1 MNMMYYINMT
11 EQVPFYIWGT
21 WALPFSWPMPMKEGE
36 LKSVY
41 DISLGDSFAII
52 IDSTKSLWA
61 WGYSQLGCLG
71 LGKGQFQAKQPTRIR
86 IQGVIPGQTNFKKV
100 SVGKNHVIAI
110 TESGEIYSWGGNDF
124 GQLGV
129 ARSVDTCLWSP
140 TQIYTE
146 NSKAK
151 DVFCTENSSFII
163 TEDTKV
169 YSFGQN
175 NFGQLGLRST
185 MDFDAPRRINE
196 LGFDNIKKIVTRGNQ
211 IVAIKNLD
219 NDLSDSD
226 YEASGVGLDILALSE
241 PKVSNMEE
249 EEDKQSDKSQQQSF
263 ISKSAASIGKAGN
276 LNKSSRSISKLGS
289 HVSKRSML
297 SQEIAKLNAD
307 LEQLFKD
314 IENMQKDLEILD
326 DKLLENIYAKEKNLE
341 VKKIRMA
348 EFTNSMISIKE
359 EAVRIF
365 SNLPET
371 FSNDRKLKVFKNVL
385 IKLIQD
391 SISLRCLNVISSKA
405 MEYESKLKKKNF
417 STIIEALSSQRL
429 FADSQEV
436 LEASMYISK
445 KVSVKIR
452 TNEEKMRSMAGG
464 LSSISIN
471 SLRYVVNSMDT
482 ISTLWG
488 AVNKFTKESYGK
500 FDTEIR
506 LKNEESKS

>member
-1 MNMMYYINMT
+1 
-11 EQVPFYIWGT
+11 
-21 WALPFSWPMPMKEGE
+21 MKEGD
-36 LKSVY
+36 LKGVY

-71 LGKGQFQAKQPTRIR
+71 LGKGQFQAKQPMRIR
-86 IQGVIPGQTNFKKV
+86 IQGVIPGQTYFKKV

-110 TESGEIYSWGGNDF
+110 TESGEIYSWGSNDF

-146 NSKAK
+146 DSKAK
-151 DVFCTENSSFII
+151 DVICTENSSFII
-163 TEDTKV
+163 TEDMRV

-175 NFGQLGLRST
+175 NFGQLGLGST

-196 LGFDNIKKIVTRGNQ
+196 LGFDNIKKIVARGNQ
-211 IVAIKNLD
+211 IVAIKNLE
-219 NDLSDSD
+219 NDMSDSD
-226 YEASGVGLDILALSE
+226 YEASGVGLDIPALTE
-241 PKVSNMEE
+241 PKVSNIEE
-249 EEDKQSDKSQQQSF
+249 EEDKESEKSQQQSF
-263 ISKSAASIGKAGN
+263 ISKSAASLGRTGSKSQN
-276 LNKSSRSISKLGS
+276 LNKSSRSISKPGS
-289 HVSKRSML
+289 HISKRSML
-297 SQEIAKLNAD
+297 SQEMAKLNSELD
-307 LEQLFKD
+307 QLFKD

-326 DKLLENIYAKEKNLE
+326 DKLLENIYAKERNLE

-365 SNLPET
+365 SNLPES

-417 STIIEALSSQRL
+417 STIIEALSAQHL
-429 FADSQEV
+429 IADSQEV

-482 ISTLWG
+482 ISILWG

-506 LKNEESKS
+506 LKNEESNC